1 MTETL
6 ASFRGGVSCTR
17 AALAP
22 QLTLSG
28 STAENPEELTA
39 LSFSAAALP
48 DFPGTL
54 QDVQV
59 EHRGGAQYRIASGAR
74 EWLIEAEA
82 VHLHREVAARF
93 YRAIPPRRAP
103 WRKRLFWR
111 LVLILAASRAGLA
124 ALKAL
129 RR

>member
-1 MTETL
+1 MPETL
-6 ASFRGGVSCTR
+6 ASFRGSVSCTR

-28 STAENPEELTA
+28 STAASPPEEITLA
-39 LSFSAAALP
+39 FSAASLP
-48 DFPGTL
+48 DCPGTL

-59 EHRGGAQYRIASGAR
+59 EHLGGAQYRISSGSR
-74 EWLIEAEA
+74 EWRIESDA

-93 YRAIPPRRAP
+93 YRAIPPRAAP
-103 WRKRLFWR
+103 WRKRMFWR
-111 LVLILAASRAGLA
+111 LVLILAASRAGVAL
-124 ALKAL
+124 LKAL